1 MCVSL
6 LMQSAKFYGSISHIR
21 FPQAFNYAMRV
32 PQIMAVHAKQQ
43 QEQADS
49 EADALSRKQQDAP
62 PPTEEAPK
70 IENISL
76 AAASS
81 DSGTHLAVVDAA
93 PTSMSAPD
101 HSALSAPPVSESI
114 HDAAPSSSVEVVS
127 GESHG
132 SSASAEAFPIQENV
146 EDPPALALEESRQ
159 SVSQLSAD
167 VEVYSVIS
175 AFFHISV
182 ICRCRN
188 LLPMKRT
195 TATPK

>member
-1 MCVSL
+1 
-6 LMQSAKFYGSISHIR
+6 
-21 FPQAFNYAMRV
+21 MRV

-76 AAASS
+76 AAASA

-101 HSALSAPPVSESI
+101 HSALSVPPVSESI
-114 HDAAPSSSVEVVS
+114 HDAPPSSSVEVVS
-127 GESHG
+127 GESHGG

-182 ICRCRN
+182 ICRCRK